1 MIGTTDEFAVNFTLR
16 AGHLHPHQESL
27 GLELR
32 TNLSL
37 AARSF
42 KIRIMCVCMCLCL
55 MNILQYKLNLYMCV
69 CARYIVSIRGTV
81 LLMTERYF

>member
-42 KIRIMCVCMCLCL
+42 KIRIVCVSVFDEYITVQIKSVCACVIVCVCVPDISFLFVAQCFL
-55 MNILQYKLNLYMCV
+55 
-69 CARYIVSIRGTV
+69 
-81 LLMTERYF
+81 

>member
-42 KIRIMCVCMCLCL
+42 KIRIMCVCVYVSVFDEH
-55 MNILQYKLNLYMCV
+55 ITVQIKSVYVCV
-69 CARYIVSIRGTV
+69 CQIYRFYSWHSASYD
-81 LLMTERYF
+81 

>member
-42 KIRIMCVCMCLCL
+42 KIRIMCVCVSVFDEY
-55 MNILQYKLNLYMCV
+55 ITVQIKSVYVCV
-69 CARYIVSIRGTV
+69 PDISFLFVAQCF
-81 LLMTERYF
+81 L

>member
-16 AGHLHPHQESL
+16 AGHLHPHQESV

-69 CARYIVSIRGTV
+69 PDISFLFVAQCF
-81 LLMTERYF
+81 L